1 MNTQG
6 DRTPSAERGAALPQ
20 GQPVASATLR
30 PRPWLTRLLR
40 NRWFQ
45 IYVAILALSHL
56 VIFLQGPIR
65 PAAAR
70 APLGGTRLE
79 LSLPRMGAEG
89 PVEGRRYRLNVWRWG
104 KLPAPAVGADPAWQT
119 PNVILLHGS
128 PSAGGR
134 DFVSLAARLAGAGY
148 TVYAPDLPG
157 FGASTQRAPDY
168 SIKANARLV
177 QAAMDDLRIERA
189 HIVGWSLGGGAAI
202 WMAELNPA
210 RVGSLTLMASIGA
223 QETEGSGDYFF
234 EQVKYRAGQ
243 LLVVALPEVIP
254 HFGLMGS
261 RQFRGAFIRNFIDS
275 DLRPM
280 RGIMEQLSTP
290 TMILHGRHDFLMPAW
305 AADEHHGFIKP
316 STLVMLDGDH
326 FLPLAPPIAREGQL
340 EQVTEHTLTHFALH
354 DIPGQMAHR
363 GQARF
368 AKTEAARAARL
379 GGIQLSR
386 HTSWWV
392 VVLAIIVGTFI
403 SEDLTIITVGLLMVS
418 QSLDWGV
425 GLIGC
430 FIAIVIGDLALWGL
444 GRCVGRRV
452 LRWPLIRNVVNEES
466 IERWGRVLDAHTGK
480 AVLLSR
486 CLPGT
491 RMPTFI
497 AAGIL
502 SKKAH
507 HFAMWVAL
515 AAFIWTP
522 FLLGMT
528 MLVGPRLL
536 EVFRSVFHGPWAI
549 VAAVVVLYIV
559 IRLIGY
565 ETTPQGR
572 DRLKADLKRYISRE
586 FWPMWVF
593 YLPLTPYYLWLT
605 LRHGGPLTFTSA
617 NPGIANGGGLVGES
631 KTSILHG
638 FGLENPLALSARRI
652 AEDEND
658 DRRVEQ
664 ALALVGRD
672 TAVGGFPVVLKP
684 DAGERGAGMRIA
696 RTAEDVESYFRATD
710 RAVQVQRY
718 HPGPYELGVLWS
730 RVPVAGKPVDQWPGE
745 IFSAT
750 SKTFPVIE
758 GDGKHSL
765 ETLIW
770 RHPRYRM
777 QARVF
782 LKRFAGQADRV
793 LPTGERLQLTQAGNH
808 CQGTRFGDGMAQVS
822 PELARRVDEL
832 AQAWRDPTSGQRID
846 FGRFDIR
853 CASEEKLQAGVN
865 FAVVEFNGTGSEST
879 SMYDPDR
886 SFIWS
891 YALLYR
897 HWVRLF
903 AIGAARKREGV
914 KPLSLA
920 ALLGALRRHRRR
932 GAPSRISD

>member
-1 MNTQG
+1 MSTEGDSNTRVVHSPQAPG
-6 DRTPSAERGAALPQ
+6 ATPP
-20 GQPVASATLR
+20 
-30 PRPWLTRLLR
+30 PRPWFIWLLR

-45 IYVAILALSHL
+45 IYLAVLLLSHL
-56 VIFLQGPIR
+56 TMSIQGVTR
-65 PAAAR
+65 SKAVRSPAGAA
-70 APLGGTRLE
+70 RLE
-79 LSLPRMGAEG
+79 LTLPRMKGDG
-89 PVEGRRYRLNVWRWG
+89 PVAGTSYRLNIWRWG
-104 KLPAPAVGADPAWQT
+104 DLPGHAAPGAPGWET

-128 PSAGGR
+128 PSGGGR
-134 DFVSLAARLAGAGY
+134 DFAVFGPRLAEAGY

-157 FGASTQRAPDY
+157 FGASMQRPPDY
-168 SIKANARLV
+168 SIKANARMVL
-177 QAAMDDLRIERA
+177 AAMDDLNIERA
-189 HIVGWSLGGGAAI
+189 HVVGWSLGGGAAI
-202 WMAELNPA
+202 WMAELDPQRIA
-210 RVGSLTLMASIGA
+210 SLTLMGSIGA
-223 QETEGSGDYFF
+223 QETEGSGDYYF
-234 EQVKYRAGQ
+234 EQFKYRAGQ
-243 LLVVALPEVIP
+243 LLLVGLPELIP
-254 HFGLMGS
+254 HFGLLGR
-261 RQFRGAFIRNFIDS
+261 RQSRGAFIHNFIDS

-280 RGIMEQLSTP
+280 GDLMRRLTTP
-290 TMILHGRHDFLMPAW
+290 TMIIHGRHDFLVPSW
-305 AADEHHGFIKP
+305 AAEEHHKLIGP

-326 FLPLAPPIAREGQL
+326 FLPLAAPMAREGQL
-340 EQVTEHTLTHFALH
+340 EQVVDHTLTHLALH
-354 DIPGQMAHR
+354 DSPGHMVHR
-363 GQARF
+363 GEARF
-368 AKTEAARAARL
+368 ARTAESRAARL

-386 HTSWWV
+386 HTAWWV
-392 VVLAIIVGTFI
+392 VVLAIILGTFV

-430 FIAIVIGDLALWGL
+430 FIAIVVGDLALWGL
-444 GRCVGRRV
+444 GRCLGRRV

-466 IERWGRVLDAHTGK
+466 IDRWGRVLDAHTGK

-507 HFAMWVAL
+507 HFAMWVGI

-522 FLLGMT
+522 ILLGMT

-549 VAAVVVLYIV
+549 VAAIVVLYIV

-586 FWPMWVF
+586 FWPAWIF
-593 YLPLTPYYLWLT
+593 YLPLWPWYLWLT
-605 LRHGGPLTFTSA
+605 LRHRGPMTFSCA
-617 NPGIANGGGLVGES
+617 NPGIPNGGGLVGES
-631 KTSILHG
+631 KTQILHG
-638 FGLENPLALSARRI
+638 FGLGNPQVLSAYLIPEDDDVDRRI
-652 AEDEND
+652 Q
-658 DRRVEQ
+658 R
-664 ALALVGRD
+664 ALELIREGS
-672 TAVGGFPVVLKP
+672 AVGGFPVVLKP

-696 RTAEDVESYFRATD
+696 RSEDDVRDYFRSTD
-710 RAVQVQRY
+710 RAIQLQRY

-730 RVPVAGKPVDQWPGE
+730 RVPAAGKPVDDWKGE
-745 IFSAT
+745 VFSAT

-758 GDGKHSL
+758 GDGKRTL

-793 LPTGERLQLTQAGNH
+793 LAEGERLQLTQAGNH
-808 CQGTRFGDGMAQVS
+808 CQGARFGDGMREVS
-822 PELARRVDEL
+822 PALARRIDEL
-832 AQAWRDPTSGQRID
+832 AQAWRDPQTGKRVD

-853 CASEEKLQAGVN
+853 CATQEGLRDGVD
-865 FAVVEFNGTGSEST
+865 FAVVEFNGTSSEST

-886 SFIWS
+886 SFLWAYS
-891 YALLYR
+891 LLFR
-897 HWVRLF
+897 HWSRLF
-903 AIGAARKREGV
+903 SIGAARRREGAR
-914 KPLSLA
+914 PMTLA
-920 ALLGALRRHRRR
+920 ALMGALRRHRRR